1 MVAPRTAAA
10 EAVVD
15 ASVWVA
21 RFVVADV
28 HHVESVAWLAR
39 QIGEGKFLVG
49 PALLLPE
56 VAAAVTRR
64 TGDPMLAGAAVA
76 HLHRFPLLR
85 LEPLD
90 EDLATHAAALASS
103 LRLRGADAI
112 YAAVARQL
120 GVPLVSW
127 DGEQITRAGAVRPS
141 EA

>member
-1 MVAPRTAAA
+1 MAAPQAAAA
-10 EAVVD
+10 EVVVD

-21 RFVVADV
+21 RYLVADV
-28 HHVESVAWLAR
+28 HHAESVAWLTR
-39 QIGEGKFLVG
+39 QIGEVTFLVG

-56 VAAAVTRR
+56 VAAAIARR
-64 TGDPMLAGAAVA
+64 TGDATLAAAAIA
-76 HLHRFPLLR
+76 HLRRFPLLR

-103 LRLRGADAI
+103 LRLRGADAV

-120 GVPLVSW
+120 GIPLVSW
-127 DGEQITRAGAVRPS
+127 DGEQVTRAGAVRPS